1 MTVRSE
7 APAAGIW
14 RYADAFEPPIE
25 RPYRVSLGEGNTS
38 FERAPRLAAALGL
51 AHLWLKREDR
61 NPTGSHKDRGMA
73 FQVSAA
79 IASAADGGRALRCVA
94 LSSSGNAAIAAAA
107 YGRAA
112 GVGVVAFV
120 APGTDAGKVGA
131 VRANGAA
138 VVVSPNALTLCEA
151 WCAAHRIPNL
161 RPSTDPAA
169 VEGFLTL
176 GWEILSDLRDQAE
189 VPAFVPEA
197 LFTFVSSAA
206 SFVGIGRAFA
216 RRDVAA
222 FPRTAPTPA
231 LHAVQG
237 IGGSVAAPFEAR
249 PAEPAFRP
257 GRVGALGARKT
268 RRLGEAQ
275 RLIRATHGG
284 GWWITDAEADAA
296 DELLRA
302 HGVHAALEA
311 AAALAAAR
319 RAAAESGIRTAIV
332 VVTGAQRAGGAATM
346 ASSDP
351 STDDAIS
358 PSSEARTIEDVDRIV
373 RRTLGPLPLSG
384 GGR

>member
-14 RYADAFEPPIE
+14 RYADAFEPRIDP
-25 RPYRVSLGEGNTS
+25 PYRISLGEGHTPL
-38 FERAPRLAAALGL
+38 EPAPQLAAALGL
-51 AHLWLKREDR
+51 TSLWLKREDR

-79 IASAADGGRALRCVA
+79 IAAAAAGGRALRHVA

-112 GVGVVAFV
+112 GLGVVAFV
-120 APGTDAGKVGA
+120 APGTDPGKVRA

-138 VVVSPNALTLCEA
+138 VVMSPNALTLCEA
-151 WCAAHRIPNL
+151 WCVARSVPNL

-176 GWEILSDLRDQAE
+176 GWEILSDLRDQA
-189 VPAFVPEA
+189 VAPAHMPEA

-206 SFVGIGRAFA
+206 SFVGIGRAFD
-216 RRDVAA
+216 RREVAGFERA
-222 FPRTAPTPA
+222 VPAPA

-237 IGGSVAAPFEAR
+237 VGGPVAAPFDAR
-249 PAEPAFRP
+249 PAASALQP

-275 RLIRATHGG
+275 RRIRGTHGG
-284 GWWITDAEADAA
+284 GWWITDDEAEAA

-332 VVTGAQRAGGAATM
+332 IVTGADRAGGAAHITS
-346 ASSDP
+346 AAR
-351 STDDAIS
+351 STDA
-358 PSSEARTIEDVDRIV
+358 PTRPVPEARTIEDVDRIV
-373 RRTLGPLPLSG
+373 RHTLGPSPFT
-384 GGR
+384 GGRR